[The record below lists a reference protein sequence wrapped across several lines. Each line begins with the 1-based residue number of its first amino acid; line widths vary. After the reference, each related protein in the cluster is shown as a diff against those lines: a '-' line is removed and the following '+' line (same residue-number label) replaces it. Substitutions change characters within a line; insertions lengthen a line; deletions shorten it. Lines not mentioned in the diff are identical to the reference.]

1 MVTNGMSAAKVDITV
16 LIRLGHRP
24 LISAMSPQLVSESSV
39 ICLLLRPFRRTRGTH
54 PADHRDRK
62 GDPRGVLL
70 WRQSHADLAAQ
81 SIQRA
86 LVRLVDQVDWPA
98 AHVLALHAEGGCLV
112 PQAQYEF
119 QGGCRLTFVR
129 SAFFSGRTRLSSK
142 ADPDV
147 RFGSK
152 ADVRAAKRHVRFAP
166 ESDRESGFS
175 QTVMSTLPLKIDMCG
190 ALAHVCFRP
199 KADIGTITSDRTATR
214 RCAAKLP

>member
-1 MVTNGMSAAKVDITV
+1 M
-16 LIRLGHRP
+16 
-24 LISAMSPQLVSESSV
+24 
-39 ICLLLRPFRRTRGTH
+39 

-86 LVRLVDQVDWPA
+86 LVRLGDQVDWPA
-98 AHVLALHAEGGCLV
+98 ALVLALHAEGVCLV

-147 RFGSK
+147 PK
-152 ADVRAAKRHVRFAP
+152 CHVRFTP
-166 ESDRESGFS
+166 NSDRERNFR
-175 QTVMSTLPLKIDMCG
+175 TAPKADMCS
-190 ALAHVCFRP
+190 ATAHVCFGP
-199 KADIGTITSDRTATR
+199 
-214 RCAAKLP
+214 

>member
-1 MVTNGMSAAKVDITV
+1 M
-16 LIRLGHRP
+16 
-24 LISAMSPQLVSESSV
+24 
-39 ICLLLRPFRRTRGTH
+39 

-98 AHVLALHAEGGCLV
+98 AHVLALHAEGVCLV

-119 QGGCRLTFVR
+119 QGGCGLTFVR
-129 SAFFSGRTRLSSK
+129 SAFFSGRTRLSSR

-147 RFGSK
+147 RFGSTDICG
-152 ADVRAAKRHVRFAP
+152 ATSHVRFTPDSGLASDNRHYRKLRVSPCSLP
-166 ESDRESGFS
+166 E
-175 QTVMSTLPLKIDMCG
+175 
-190 ALAHVCFRP
+190 ALLA
-199 KADIGTITSDRTATR
+199 S
-214 RCAAKLP
+214 